1 MRILVIGCGRV
12 GAELAFRISRA
23 GHEVT
28 AVDRSIQAFDNLNP
42 DYRGRTVQGDVLGE
56 QTLRNAGIEGVDGLA
71 AVTNSD
77 AINAVVAH
85 LARTIYGVVN
95 VVVRS
100 YAPSWLALHEAFGHQ
115 VVSSTHW
122 GAQRIDQL
130 LMHPFTR
137 SVFSAGNGEVEVYE
151 IFVPEGWQGR
161 TLTDVLPDGDW
172 RPVSVTR
179 TGKALL
185 AQPGLVLQVGD
196 LVHVAGTPAS
206 LATVRRAFEDASGG
220 KG

>member
-28 AVDRSIQAFDNLNP
+28 VVDRTIQAFDNLHP
-42 DYRGRTVQGDVLGE
+42 DYRGRTLQGDVLGE
-56 QTLRNAGIEGVDGLA
+56 RTLGNAGIEGVDGLA

-77 AINAVVAH
+77 AVNAVVAH
-85 LARTIYGVVN
+85 LARTIYGVSN

-100 YAPSWLALHEAFGHQ
+100 YAPSWLALHQAFGHQ

-130 LMHPFTR
+130 LMYPFTR

-151 IFVPEGWQGR
+151 IFVPEGWRGR
-161 TLTDVLPDGDW
+161 TLTDVLPTGDW
-172 RPVSVTR
+172 RPISVTR
-179 TGKALL
+179 TGRALL
-185 AQPGLVLQVGD
+185 AGPDVVLQAGD
-196 LVHVAGTPAS
+196 VVHVAGTPAS
-206 LATVRRAFEDASGG
+206 LAIVRQAFESASEG
-220 KG
+220 KS